1 MPKLYSASSTLLFSQ
16 ESVSFSIDNSF
27 SALTNNGNNKI
38 DTIIELLRSRKFALK
53 IVIKVTITK
62 AERIYKENLGW

>member
-38 DTIIELLRSRKFALK
+38 DTIIELLRPRKFALK

-62 AERIYKENLGW
+62 SGKNL

>member
-53 IVIKVTITK
+53 IVIKVTITI